1 MPTTEWLNKYESI
14 KEKLA
19 CKTDLDAY
27 FTENVIYNQLLSDKL
42 SVNLGYVYENAVAQM
57 LRASGNELFYYTFP
71 TESGKHNYEI
81 DFLLSRHNKLCPL
94 EVKSSGYKSHVSLD
108 AFYSKFSNR
117 ISKRYLVYGKDLLRQ
132 DGVSYVPFYMVQFL

>member
-1 MPTTEWLNKYESI
+1 MF
-14 KEKLA
+14 LA
-19 CKTDLDAY
+19 DTGLFVTQAFKDKD

-81 DFLLSRHNKLCPL
+81 DFLLSRHNK
-94 EVKSSGYKSHVSLD
+94 VKSSGYKSHVSLD
-108 AFYSKFSNR
+108 AFYNKFSSR
-117 ISKRYLVYGKDLLRQ
+117 ISERYLVYGKDLLRQ